1 MEGLY
6 QWLVLLHVIAASTF
20 ALAHGV
26 SAGVA
31 LKLRGERASTV
42 SRIFSCSKDL

>member
-6 QWLVLLHVIAASTF
+6 QWIVLLHLIAAFTF

-31 LKLRGERASTV
+31 LKLRGER
-42 SRIFSCSKDL
+42 

>member
-6 QWLVLLHVIAASTF
+6 QWIALHVIAPFTL

-26 SAGVA
+26 SVGV
-31 LKLRGERASTV
+31 R
-42 SRIFSCSKDL
+42 